1 MKNKQRSFLLISAVI
16 ILFIGF
22 LFRNSVVQRGQQS
35 TLVSSL
41 NELEDNNLRISK
53 LDTITLSLQTAENNF
68 RMYTTLWDTTYFR
81 KYTKDIVL
89 ISSLLKDLTV
99 ADNSDISGNIE
110 GDLKNKRGQMA
121 LYGKLKKLT
130 DSLNNIN
137 VGLELLKITGN
148 KPTLKT
154 YPAAVLKKV
163 TQVEESVAAPAA
175 PKQKLFRRLKNAIV
189 NKAAPKDSIRR
200 LKTEISYE
208 QTGSDV
214 EAYNKQ
220 QLQNIE
226 NFYVNLLDDLK
237 KNRNVLTK
245 KEEEIL
251 KLNENIFQNIKRLFQ
266 EFRNKEGIKA
276 ELKKVILKSRANS
289 SLDAIGRSR
298 QINFWIS
305 VLSYLS
311 IILLMW
317 KLYRAYDK
325 TLRANQLAAEQVVI
339 KSRFFTSISHEM
351 RTPLNAIIGVSEQL
365 KSTPLNEDQ
374 QQMSRLL
381 DNSSSMLLSA
391 VNEVLDFS
399 RLETGKLSLA
409 KTPFRYK
416 KILSDI
422 AATARILADEKDLTL
437 DLVMDDSPDLLLDGD
452 PYRLKQMVMN
462 LIANAIKFTDKGKV
476 SISLSIKKADEKQ
489 IILLIKV
496 KDTGIGISSE
506 NLPLVFNEFSQVIN
520 SNRTDWQKGSGLGL
534 AISKKLVEMHKGKI
548 FVESTLG
555 KGSTFTLEIPYAIAE
570 KDSEEIDGQKA
581 AVINSDRFKKLH
593 LLVVDDSDMNLLVIK
608 MIFKK
613 IGISFD
619 TAHNG
624 QEALSFL
631 ESNRYDMV
639 LTDIQMPEMDG
650 IELTKRIRALEDEQK
665 SQLPVIAITGQITS
679 DSHER
684 YLSAGLNDYIVK
696 PFTESELMEKI
707 LDYLK

>member
-22 LFRNSVVQRGQQS
+22 LFRNSVVQRGEQT

-41 NELEDNNLRISK
+41 KELENNGLRISK

-68 RMYTTLWDTTYFR
+68 RMYTTLWDTTYFKR
-81 KYTKDIVL
+81 YTKDILL
-89 ISSLLKDLTV
+89 ISNLLKDVSVLDT
-99 ADNSDISGNIE
+99 SDISGVIV
-110 GDLKNKRGQMA
+110 GDLRNKGGQMI
-121 LYGKLKKLT
+121 LYSELKRLT
-130 DSLNNIN
+130 DSLNNVNIA
-137 VGLELLKITGN
+137 VELLKIN
-148 KPTLKT
+148 AKAPKLEP
-154 YPAAVLKKV
+154 YPKAKLKKV
-163 TQVEESVAAPAA
+163 TKIEEVVAAPVA
-175 PKQKLFRRLKNAIV
+175 PRQKLFKRLQNAIA
-189 NKAAPKDSIRR
+189 NKDVRKDSVKR
-200 LKTEISYE
+200 LKTEVTYE
-208 QTGSDV
+208 ETASSA
-214 EAYNKQ
+214 EAYNKK
-220 QLQNIE
+220 QLE
-226 NFYVNLLDDLK
+226 NVERFYAKLFEDLK
-237 KNRNVLTK
+237 SNRNILTK
-245 KEEEIL
+245 KEEAIL

-266 EFRNKEGIKA
+266 EFRNKESINS
-276 ELKKVILKSRANS
+276 ELKKAILKNRANT
-289 SLDAIGRSR
+289 SLEAIGRSR
-298 QINFWIS
+298 QITFGIS
-305 VLSYLS
+305 ILSYLA
-311 IILLMW
+311 IILLLW

-325 TLRANQLAAEQVVI
+325 TLRANKLAAEQVVI

-351 RTPLNAIIGVSEQL
+351 RTPLNAIIGVAEQL

-374 QQMSRLL
+374 QQMSKLL

-409 KTPFRYK
+409 KKPFRYK

-422 AATARILADEKDLTL
+422 AATARILADQKDLSL
-437 DLVMDDSPDLLLDGD
+437 ELLMDNSPDLLLDGD

-476 SISLSIKKADEKQ
+476 SIQVSVKKSDEKHVT
-489 IILLIKV
+489 LLIKV
-496 KDTGIGISSE
+496 KDTGIGISTE
-506 NLPLVFNEFSQVIN
+506 NLPLIFNEFSQVIN
-520 SNRTDWQKGSGLGL
+520 SNRSDWQKGSGLGL

-548 FVESTLG
+548 SVESTLG
-555 KGSTFTLEIPYAIAE
+555 KGSIFTLEIPYVVAE
-570 KDSEEIDGQKA
+570 KDSEEQDDQKPM
-581 AVINSDRFKKLH
+581 INSDRFKNLH
-593 LLVVDDSDMNLLVIK
+593 LLVVDDSEMNLLVIK

-624 QEALSFL
+624 QEALNFL
-631 ESNRYDMV
+631 EKKRYDMV

-650 IELTKRIRALEDEQK
+650 IELTKRIRALEDETK

-679 DSHER
+679 ESHER
-684 YLSAGLNDYIVK
+684 YSSAGLNDYIIK